1 MCKRLSGDIT
11 RLKAQKVAVQRNL
24 EASAK
29 QHAQWRL
36 DREKVSQNCAPLP
49 ATPGNADGIAGSL
62 MPLCKQQTGEAST
75 PPA

>member
-1 MCKRLSGDIT
+1 MCQRLGADIS

-36 DREKVSQNCAPLP
+36 DREKVRAVLR
-49 ATPGNADGIAGSL
+49 
-62 MPLCKQQTGEAST
+62 
-75 PPA
+75 